1 MKRAAASAGVVFGAL
16 AAVAACDDPVSHIFR
31 ARQYDPVRGC
41 LGGNVSVDVLEG
53 PDPGSACAPTCLI
66 GRSPLLIG
74 SAEIIY
80 VTTACPPLPPSFDIS
95 GKRAECVQALA
106 ALKRVDACNVDG
118 GSSNPTV
125 DGGSDAAPDAPAITD
140 AGADASDAGNGFD
153 ADSADA
159 ADAAD
164 ADAGI

>member
-1 MKRAAASAGVVFGAL
+1 VKRAASVVVVLGAL

-41 LGGNVSVDVLEG
+41 LGGNVAVDVLEG

-66 GRSPLLIG
+66 GRSPLVIG
-74 SAEIIY
+74 GGGEVIY

-95 GKRAECVQALA
+95 GKRPECAQALA
-106 ALKRVDACNVDG
+106 ALKRADACYVDG
-118 GSSNPTV
+118 GSTNPPV
-125 DGGSDAAPDAPAITD
+125 DGGSDAAPDAPVSPDGGAD
-140 AGADASDAGNGFD
+140 AGDAGNASDASDAG
-153 ADSADA
+153 SDA

-164 ADAGI
+164 GI

>member
-1 MKRAAASAGVVFGAL
+1 MKRAAASIVVVLGAL

-66 GRSPLLIG
+66 GRSPLLIDT
-74 SAEIIY
+74 AEIIY
-80 VTTACPPLPPSFDIS
+80 VTTACPPLPPSFDVS
-95 GKRAECVQALA
+95 GKRPECAQALA
-106 ALKRVDACNVDG
+106 ALKRADACNGDG
-118 GSSNPTV
+118 GSTNPPV
-125 DGGSDAAPDAPAITD
+125 DGGSDAAPDAPAVTDGGAD
-140 AGADASDAGNGFD
+140 AGDAGNASDASDAGN
-153 ADSADA
+153 DA

-164 ADAGI
+164 GI